1 MTAVLGNV
9 YFNVSTTVSSYLIEL
24 VSCLM
29 ARISAWGIISLRYNY
44 PFIAQGIFII
54 LFNEVYVIV
63 ISLTGIR
70 NSW

>member
-29 ARISAWGIISLRYNY
+29 ARISA
-44 PFIAQGIFII
+44 
-54 LFNEVYVIV
+54 
-63 ISLTGIR
+63 
-70 NSW
+70 